1 MERRAFLINFA
12 AEPKIIMMPQI
23 NPLLVS
29 LSRRSL
35 LLSVV
40 VALILFCSCGGR
52 KVELTESHPARF
64 ADTPWSNRTT
74 AMQLDGR
81 GYLWIGTDRGI
92 QVYDGANYRLF
103 LHDKDD
109 TATIRSNA
117 VVNFFKDRDNYMW
130 VVTED
135 GIDRYEGNGVFRHF
149 YHDAALSSPTCMT
162 QTENGKIVALFGG
175 DLCVLS
181 GNVFKRNCRLST
193 SFFVDQRAV
202 LYSLDNGRL
211 LANTSAG
218 IFLIDTRHSLFR
230 SSRVVLS
237 GVNVT
242 CADKDNIYILN
253 FITGI
258 YCYDRKTLRLK
269 YHSGQAMP
277 VVPEEAVAW
286 RGNLY
291 FSGHDGIYVVDG
303 RDHAIS
309 RLPENVQK
317 ALSPDF
323 ISRFYVTP
331 NNMLF
336 IGYSSRFALRKLR
349 SIEDFQQQLRT
360 DGLYNIFHHHGVTS
374 VTQDGQGNIFG
385 ALDNDSIFLMAK
397 NGKNIQMAS
406 LNDFIPIHSRQHVN
420 GVYYS
425 AGYFWVVT
433 TSSVFAL
440 KCDGGI
446 QFAQLYDIGLVH
458 SCPSGSAVPY
468 RNGLVVIADKA
479 MAVIDAVHKTSY
491 MNGIRLAANHLPVI
505 FRKGDF
511 SVRTIKIDNSKI
523 PMGAAL
529 VNLGNNKILAV
540 HHAGGPWVVDISSGQ
555 TRKSSLRLPGAVIS
569 MSRHG
574 SHTFIGT
581 DNGLCI
587 YDSES
592 GFLTNIAERY
602 RKPVNNVMAT
612 NRGLLAT
619 CEGDIVFFDPA
630 TRRLDTIWHG
640 SPAMDFQ
647 PHTLVWPGGSHLFAA
662 TLQGFR
668 SYAIRSRQRQ
678 EVRPQLFIESVEVVM
693 SNDTHRC
700 CSLYDADSTATVILG
715 HNENTFKITFS
726 AISPNLSEK
735 YTYSYRLKG
744 YDNSWRYLD
753 ASGQAEYTKVKP
765 GHYRFEIRC
774 TDQQR
779 PWITVSKSL
788 LITVK
793 PHPLLSW
800 AAISFYALLV
810 LVAIYFINRLYIR
823 MRMMRM
829 NSNNAAFFYNISH
842 EFRNPI
848 TMIAGP
854 VSMLRKAPELSKQS
868 ANMVRLISQS
878 ARILSKLVSQML
890 DFNLLEGEAMRLSVS
905 KMDVAAII
913 SEYSHHYEVSASEK
927 GIKIINRGLDS
938 PVVMFADEDKVIK
951 VFDNFMSNAIKHT
964 PQGGTI
970 TVALEVKGSRLEL
983 SVANTGPHIPVHS
996 LGHIFERYYQAPSDV
1011 ANWGVG
1017 LGLSYVK
1024 SLVTMHHGSV
1034 VAANTAGGVI
1044 FTVSLPMSDTAYSS
1058 EDRKPREEQRH
1069 EEVFKDDDVLRPRQL
1084 QPLLGDVDS
1093 KTGPQTMAEGGKSR
1107 RLLII
1112 EKDVNTAYFLRKI
1125 FEGDYLVTNRY
1136 DAEAA
1141 FSDMGDIRPDV
1152 IISCVRLT
1160 GKSGLDLCRELRASE
1175 QWKNIPFI
1183 FLSTCNSGEEQ
1194 AEGMRAGADAYVTK
1208 PFDPD
1213 YLREVVS
1220 RTLKHAQDYEAVVSQ
1235 LPQAQKE
1242 DSGEELSTRDKEM
1255 LRIMRKFMKDN
1266 ISDGDL
1272 DVEKLCRK
1280 LLLSRTKLYEKVK
1293 ALTGKTPNELF
1304 RTYKLNYAAQLLK
1317 EGKLNVS
1324 EVAEKAG
1331 FSSVAFFSR
1340 TFKKYY
1346 GVSPKDYD

>member
-1 MERRAFLINFA
+1 
-12 AEPKIIMMPQI
+12 MMSQI

-29 LSRRSL
+29 LRRRSL

-52 KVELTESHPARF
+52 KMELTESHPARF
-64 ADTPWSNRTT
+64 ANTPWSNRTM
-74 AMQLDGR
+74 AMQPDGR

-109 TATIRSNA
+109 TTTIRSNA
-117 VVNFFKDRDNYMW
+117 VVNFFKDKDNYMW

-149 YHDAALSSPTCMT
+149 YHDAVLSSPTCMT
-162 QTENGKIVALFGG
+162 QTADGRIVALFGG

-193 SFFVDQRAV
+193 SFFVDQRAA
-202 LYSLDNGRL
+202 LYSLYNGRL

-286 RGNLY
+286 RGKLY

-303 RDHAIS
+303 RSHAIS

-323 ISRFYVTP
+323 ISRLYVSP
-331 NNMLF
+331 DGMLF
-336 IGYSSRFALRKLR
+336 IGYSRRYNVKKLS
-349 SIEDFQQQLRT
+349 SIEELKQQLRMDT
-360 DGLYNIFHHHGVTS
+360 LYGVFRRHGVTG
-374 VTQDGQGNIFG
+374 VAQDRQGNVFG
-385 ALDNDSIFLMAK
+385 ALDNDSIFLMEK
-397 NGKNIQMAS
+397 GGRGLITAS

-420 GVYYS
+420 GVYFS

-433 TSSVFAL
+433 TSSIFAF
-440 KCDGGI
+440 KCDESI
-446 QFAQLYDIGLVH
+446 QFAQLYDIGLIH
-458 SCPSGSAVPY
+458 NSLCGRAVPY
-468 RNGLVVIADKA
+468 SNGLVVTADKV

-491 MNGIRLAANHLPVI
+491 MNGIGLAANHLPI
-505 FRKGDF
+505 ISRRGDF
-511 SVRTIKIDNSKI
+511 SVQTIKIDNSKI

-540 HHAGGPWVVDISSGQ
+540 PHVGGPWVVDISSGQ

-569 MSRHG
+569 MSRLG

-592 GFLTNIAERY
+592 GLLTNIAERY
-602 RKPVNNVMAT
+602 RKPINNVMAT
-612 NRGLLAT
+612 PRGLLAT

-678 EVRPQLFIESVEVVM
+678 EVRPQLFIESVDAVM

-700 CSLYDADSTATVILG
+700 CSLYGADSTATVVLG

-800 AAISFYALLV
+800 AAISLYVILV

-823 MRMMRM
+823 MRMVRM
-829 NSNNAAFFYNISH
+829 NSDNAAFFYNISH

-890 DFNLLEGEAMRLSVS
+890 DFNLLDGEAMRLSVS

-913 SEYSHHYEVSASEK
+913 AEYSHHYEVSASEK

-970 TVALEVKGSRLEL
+970 TVALVVKGSRLEL
-983 SVANTGPHIPVHS
+983 SVANTGPHIPEHS
-996 LGHIFERYYQAPSDV
+996 LGRIFDRYYQAPNDV

-1034 VAANTAGGVI
+1034 VAANTADGVV
-1044 FTVSLPMSDTAYSS
+1044 FTASLPMADAAYSA

-1084 QPLLGDVDS
+1084 QPALGDMGS
-1093 KTGPQTMAEGGKSR
+1093 EESQTMADSGKSR

-1112 EKDVNTAYFLRKI
+1112 ERDVNTAYFLRKI

-1141 FSDMGDIRPDV
+1141 VSDMGDIRPDV

-1304 RTYKLNYAAQLLK
+1304 RTYKLGYAAQLLK